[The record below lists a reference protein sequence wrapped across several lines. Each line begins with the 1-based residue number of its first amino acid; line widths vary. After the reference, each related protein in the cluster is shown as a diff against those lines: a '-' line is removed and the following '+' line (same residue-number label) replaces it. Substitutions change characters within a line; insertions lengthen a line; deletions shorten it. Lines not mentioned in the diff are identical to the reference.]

1 MATNREAFTSRGS
14 GGIAAGMAP
23 VSGIRD
29 NHSRG
34 SVGEFL
40 RDKIRDGSS
49 LSVVSA
55 YFTIYA
61 YDALRAE
68 LDRIRSMRFLFGEP
82 RFIRS
87 IDPDRTDKKVFKI
100 EDEGLTLD
108 RRKDRYPF
116 GPANQSAPREDVPH
130 RVR

>member
-1 MATNREAFTSRGS
+1 
-14 GGIAAGMAP
+14 MAP